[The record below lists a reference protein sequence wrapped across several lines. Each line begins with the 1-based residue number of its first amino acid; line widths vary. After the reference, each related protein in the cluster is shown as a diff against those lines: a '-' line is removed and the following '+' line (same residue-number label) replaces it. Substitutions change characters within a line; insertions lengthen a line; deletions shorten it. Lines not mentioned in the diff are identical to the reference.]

1 MGNLNTLGL
10 EAVAHQSPDVLFTN
24 LVAAITTIQEK
35 GIGESVT
42 ANPEITKL
50 LTNATN
56 LDVQVMIASGNMS
69 WDTFNAYATI
79 PKLGKNHVL
88 KVNSTRGEGDDEH
101 ALRLLANSKDGFLE
115 GWVDVEAGK
124 VHGVFTKVPVT
135 ITLGRGLFISG
146 EFTPNE
152 IAMITL
158 HELGHCFAYFEQIY
172 QLVSVNYA
180 IEAAIGGIMSPKRKL
195 PKVKII
201 EAYSKTRN
209 VSIPDMDVVA
219 QANSKKGVAA
229 FLLQAETAKSVSETG
244 ANVYDATGFEFLSDQ
259 FASRFGNGTYLITA
273 LDKMH
278 RRVGSDI
285 YRSKSSFYTMQ
296 IVRTLTTIY
305 GVSILSLLFPFTAL
319 IGIIMLINSSP
330 HYSTYDHPL
339 DRANRIRRD
348 MISETK
354 NSKLSKS
361 KIKELQANVAMI
373 DDVIRAM
380 SKNDTVVQLLHRV
393 FSPATRK
400 QLKLKQGQQAI
411 EKLLMSDLNLTA
423 TRFSTL

>member
-101 ALRLLANSKDGFLE
+101 ALRLLANSKDGFL
-115 GWVDVEAGK
+115 
-124 VHGVFTKVPVT
+124 
-135 ITLGRGLFISG
+135 
-146 EFTPNE
+146 
-152 IAMITL
+152 
-158 HELGHCFAYFEQIY
+158 
-172 QLVSVNYA
+172 
-180 IEAAIGGIMSPKRKL
+180 
-195 PKVKII
+195 
-201 EAYSKTRN
+201 
-209 VSIPDMDVVA
+209 
-219 QANSKKGVAA
+219 
-229 FLLQAETAKSVSETG
+229 
-244 ANVYDATGFEFLSDQ
+244 VYDATGFEFLSDQ